1 MNIFQGFDKKTFTFF
16 RQLSVH
22 NDRDWFEQHR
32 ADYDN
37 FVLKPSQ
44 HFVMAMGEKL
54 RELSPD
60 VHAIPKVDKTIFRIH
75 RDIRFSKDKTPY
87 KTHLA
92 LFFWD
97 GPRKKLECSGY
108 YLHIDPQK
116 VFIGLG
122 IYIFPR
128 DVLHEYRK
136 IVAKPKEAEK
146 LLEVFEQ
153 VKQNSY
159 KSGGDASKLVPSGYD
174 KEYKYAELLKYK
186 GIYSWNECPPP
197 EELFSSDFVEWC
209 FNIFKGMA
217 PLHYWIREKLG

>member
-1 MNIFQGFDKKTFTFF
+1 MFFQ
-16 RQLSVH
+16 QLAAYNS
-22 NDRDWFEQHR
+22 RDWFEEHR
-32 ADYDN
+32 ANYDN
-37 FVLKPSQ
+37 FVLKPAQ
-44 HFVMAMGEKL
+44 HFVMEMGERL

-60 VHAIPKVDKTIFRIH
+60 VHAIPKIDKTIFRIH

-108 YLHIDPQK
+108 YLHIDAQK

-122 IYIFPR
+122 LYIFPKDILENYR
-128 DVLHEYRK
+128 D
-136 IVAKPKEAEK
+136 IISKPREAEI
-146 LLEVFEQ
+146 LLGVFEDIR
-153 VKQNSY
+153 KAGY
-159 KSGGDASKLVPSGYD
+159 GAGRDGSKNVPRGYD
-174 KEYKYAELLKYK
+174 KDYKYAELLKFK
-186 GIYSWNECPPP
+186 GIYAWHECFPP

-209 FNIFKGMA
+209 FKIFKGMV

>member
-1 MNIFQGFDKKTFTFF
+1 MFFQ
-16 RQLSVH
+16 QLAAYNS
-22 NDRDWFEQHR
+22 RDWFEEHR
-32 ADYDN
+32 ANYDN
-37 FVLKPSQ
+37 FVLKPAQ
-44 HFVMAMGEKL
+44 HFVMEMGERL

-60 VHAIPKVDKTIFRIH
+60 VHAIPKIDKTIFRIH

-108 YLHIDPQK
+108 YLHIDAQK

-122 IYIFPR
+122 LYIFPKDILENYR
-128 DVLHEYRK
+128 D
-136 IVAKPKEAEK
+136 IISKPREAEI
-146 LLEVFEQ
+146 LLGVFEDIR
-153 VKQNSY
+153 KAGY
-159 KSGGDASKLVPSGYD
+159 GAGGDGSKNVPRGYD
-174 KEYKYAELLKYK
+174 KDYKYAELLKFK
-186 GIYSWNECPPP
+186 GIYTWHECPPP

-209 FNIFKGMA
+209 FKIFKGMV

>member
-1 MNIFQGFDKKTFTFF
+1 MNIFKGFDRKTLMFF
-16 RQLSVH
+16 QQLAAYNS
-22 NDRDWFEQHR
+22 RDWFEEHR
-32 ADYDN
+32 ANYDN
-37 FVLKPSQ
+37 FVLKPAQ
-44 HFVMAMGEKL
+44 HFVMEMGERL

-60 VHAIPKVDKTIFRIH
+60 VHAIPKIDKTIFRIH

-108 YLHIDPQK
+108 YLHIDAQK

-122 IYIFPR
+122 LYIFPKDILENYR
-128 DVLHEYRK
+128 D
-136 IVAKPKEAEK
+136 IISKPREAEI
-146 LLEVFEQ
+146 LLGVFEDIR
-153 VKQNSY
+153 KAGY
-159 KSGGDASKLVPSGYD
+159 GAGGDGSKNVPRGYD
-174 KEYKYAELLKYK
+174 KDYKYAELLKFK
-186 GIYSWNECPPP
+186 GIYTWHECPPP

-209 FNIFKGMA
+209 FKIFKGMV